1 MRIMSS
7 GFGNLSGCLCK
18 TMKMTGYEDQD
29 SGPCICLGLFFG
41 RRQIQD
47 EGQWERQFCPFGTIT
62 TRAEQSRWPGL
73 KAPIRHLWLMSSSR
87 PFWSKQQKVKWHGHR
102 WTQMPLHRHL
112 NCSWGAL
119 ASPLPVC
126 WHSSGSTQPLG
137 AALEREATNCFSK
150 ESSSA
155 GEKQLPSHR
164 GLEWHWTA
172 NHVQVQVQVVTCS
185 WQKSN

>member
-62 TRAEQSRWPGL
+62 TWAEQSRWPGL

-126 WHSSGSTQPLG
+126 WHSSSDHSAPGSSTGAWSHKLFFQGIILCWRKTASQSPWAGVALNCQP
-137 AALEREATNCFSK
+137 CS
-150 ESSSA
+150 SSSA
-155 GEKQLPSHR
+155 GCYLLLAEK
-164 GLEWHWTA
+164 
-172 NHVQVQVQVVTCS
+172 
-185 WQKSN
+185 